1 VEQIEQTDK
10 EVYNKFIQTLEL
22 ADVFLGDLVLKKK
35 TDPLGG
41 SLSFNLS
48 PNFTLTERTEDQ
60 LTATAEFN
68 LDVKDGNDIEVF
80 TINAKFTL
88 KYTFSK
94 DVEINKEVEERFLK
108 SNVPLNSWPYGRE
121 LISSLTTRM
130 GYPSLVIGTFKVF

>member
-1 VEQIEQTDK
+1 MEQNDK

-22 ADVFLGDLVLKKK
+22 VDIVLGDLVIKKK
-35 TDPLGG
+35 TEPLGG
-41 SLSFNLS
+41 SFSFNLS
-48 PNFTLTERTEDQ
+48 PNFTLTERTEDK

-68 LDVKDGNDIEVF
+68 LEVEDGNNIEVF
-80 TINAKFTL
+80 SINAKFTL
-88 KYTFSK
+88 RYTFSK
-94 DVEINKEVEERFLK
+94 EVELNEEIEERFLK